1 MAKRKQ
7 AADEVLGDAPD
18 KDAEEP
24 ALAGMLIRDGLTLLA
39 ALAIWGGADAWAGI
53 SGLHLAVFASVG
65 TGIAAGWII
74 ASLLH
79 EWGHYAG
86 AKLSG
91 AAAPRIAPTGFS
103 FFRYR
108 FDLKNNSLEQFTYM
122 SIGGNLA
129 HWGLFLAL
137 LMLLPLETAGQAAI
151 AGAALAF
158 ALFASIIEWPII
170 ARTQRGDV
178 QPTEAFTHIDEAFI
192 RRHYLIGGIGG
203 LLFFAVA

>member
-1 MAKRKQ
+1 MAERKQ
-7 AADEVLGDAPD
+7 AAEEVLGDAPSA
-18 KDAEEP
+18 DAKEP
-24 ALAGMLIRDGLTLLA
+24 ALAGMLVRDGLTLLA
-39 ALAIWGGADAWAGI
+39 ALAIWGGADAWAQT
-53 SGLHLAVFASVG
+53 SGLHLALFASVG
-65 TGIAAGWII
+65 NGIAAGWII

-91 AAAPRIAPTGFS
+91 AVAPRIAPSGFS

-137 LMLLPLETAGQAAI
+137 LVLLPLETAGQAAI
-151 AGAALAF
+151 TGAAFAF

-170 ARTQRGDV
+170 ARTQRGEV
-178 QPTEAFTHIDEAFI
+178 QPAEAFAHIDEAFI
-192 RRHYLIGGIGG
+192 HRHYLIGGIGG